1 VIMKKLLTAE
11 RLSFL
16 FRLLVI
22 GCQAVTILLT
32 WELWQNRTMPPLL
45 PALPLP
51 PVDMA
56 VLLLLSLVVVIVRPR
71 VGLIAHSLLLAYA
84 MLTDQTRLQPEFISM
99 AILMWGTLNNPT
111 AKTITRTHLIAM
123 WTWAGVNKL
132 LSPVFI
138 ASTGPAMMRPL
149 LGFMPEW
156 FIGSGG
162 WIIALTEITL
172 GVLFLIPRTRRPAAV
187 LAFALHTG
195 ILLTLTVGLRYN
207 SAVWGW
213 NVALAFAGFYY
224 GWNWRESPLA
234 VMRAARPLIIGVILF
249 MVISPIGFYVGIF
262 DAYLSY
268 NLYSSNTA
276 DANARISPDMTMPAL
291 NVPFPPEHRLF
302 EQFFQTT
309 CAPGDL
315 MTIQDSR
322 PYFAARNLNERVISC
337 DG

>member
-1 VIMKKLLTAE
+1 MMKKLLTAH

-22 GCQAVTILLT
+22 ACQAVTILLT

-51 PVDMA
+51 PFDMA
-56 VLLLLSLVVVIVRPR
+56 AILLISLALMLTRPR
-71 VGLIAHSLLLAYA
+71 AGLIAHSLLLVYA

-99 AILMWGTLNNPT
+99 TILLWGTLNNPT
-111 AKTITRTHLIAM
+111 AKTIARTHLIAM
-123 WTWAGVNKL
+123 WTWAGLNKL
-132 LSPVFI
+132 LSPAFI

-156 FIGSGG
+156 LISNGG
-162 WIIALTEITL
+162 YIIALTEIAL
-172 GVLFLIPRTRRPAAV
+172 GLMVLIPLTRRPAALV
-187 LAFALHTG
+187 AFALHTG
-195 ILLTLTVGLRYN
+195 IFLTLTVGLNYN

-213 NVALAFAGFYY
+213 NVALAFAGFYFL
-224 GWNWRESPLA
+224 WNWRESPFA
-234 VMRAARPLIIGVILF
+234 VVRAAHPVLIGVIVL
-249 MVISPIGFYVGIF
+249 MLVSPIGFYIGVF

-276 DANARISPDMTMPAL
+276 DANARISPGMSMREL

-302 EQFFQTT
+302 EQFFRIT
-309 CAPGDL
+309 CEPGDIL
-315 MTIQDSR
+315 TIRDSR
-322 PYFAARNLNERVISC
+322 AYFVDQALNERTLTC
-337 DG
+337 GA